1 MSPHGPRMVGRSAIS
16 GLPEPQEKLAEGL
29 RALKGLGPYLWPRDS
44 IELRVRVVLA
54 MALLIAGKLVNITVP
69 LFYKQAVDALSG
81 AGTAGAVI
89 AVPVGL
95 ILAYGLARLT
105 SQGFNEL
112 RNGVFAKVAQ
122 RAVRRIALSAFR
134 HIHSLSLRF
143 HLDRRTGGLARAVE
157 RGIAGIEFL
166 LSFMLFNVIP
176 TLFEILVVSA
186 ILWRLYNWQFA
197 AVTLATIVTYIGFTF
212 VITDWRVRFRREM
225 NERNSEANT
234 KSVDSLLNY
243 ETVKYFANEEH
254 EAQRYDRALQAY
266 ERAAVKSETTL
277 ALLNV
282 GRGAIIASGLI
293 GIMLLAGQG
302 VAAGAMTVGDFV
314 LVNTYLI
321 QLYMPLNFL
330 GMVYRNIKQSL
341 TDIEQMMG
349 LLKIRPEIED
359 RPGAP
364 DLAVKRGMVAFR
376 NVDFRYDP
384 RREILRDVDFAV
396 PPGARVAIV
405 GPSGAGK
412 STIARLLFRF
422 YDVTDGAIE
431 IDGQDIRDLTQDS
444 LRRAIGVVPQDTVLF
459 NDTIYYNIAYGRP
472 GAARAEIEEA
482 ARLARIHDFITTL
495 PDGYETMV
503 GERGLKLRG
512 RAKLPSRRIEPRER
526 HRAHRTGRQMARI
539 CKVLIVENDDDVR
552 DLLGEIFHDEGFR
565 FTMVKTGAEMREA
578 LDDDDYDIVVID
590 VTQPGHEDGFAL
602 AEIARD
608 QGCGVILVTGD
619 NRHLER
625 LQTSGQHYLL
635 KPFRVQRLVEIVD
648 KILVETAA
656 KCVRRKRGDG
666 SFFPARMG

>member
-95 ILAYGLARLT
+95 ILAYGLARVT

-212 VITDWRVRFRREM
+212 AITDWRVRFRREM

-282 GRGAIIASGLI
+282 GQGGIIASGLI

-314 LVNTYLI
+314 LVNAYLI

-330 GMVYRNIKQSL
+330 GVVYRNIKQSL

-364 DLAVKRGMVAFR
+364 ALAVKRGMVAFR

-422 YDVTDGAIE
+422 YDVSDGAIE
-431 IDGQDIRDLTQDS
+431 IDGQDIRDVTQDS

-472 GAARAEIEEA
+472 GAGRAEIEEA
-482 ARLARIHDFITTL
+482 ARLAHIHDFIAAL
-495 PDGYETMV
+495 PDGYQTMV
-503 GERGLKLRG
+503 GERGLKLSG
-512 RAKLPSRRIEPRER
+512 
-526 HRAHRTGRQMARI
+526 
-539 CKVLIVENDDDVR
+539 
-552 DLLGEIFHDEGFR
+552 GEKQR
-565 FTMVKTGAEMREA
+565 VA
-578 LDDDDYDIVVID
+578 
-590 VTQPGHEDGFAL
+590 
-602 AEIARD
+602 IAR
-608 QGCGVILVTGD
+608 VIL
-619 NRHLER
+619 
-625 LQTSGQHYLL
+625 
-635 KPFRVQRLVEIVD
+635 KAP
-648 KILVETAA
+648 KILVFDEATSALDTKTEREIQASLAEVAAGHTTLAIAHRLSTVVDADQILVIEAGRIVERGHHRELLARGGVYAEMWARQQEAARLEIEGGEPAFAA
-656 KCVRRKRGDG
+656 K
-666 SFFPARMG
+666 

>member
-95 ILAYGLARLT
+95 ILAYGLARVT

-254 EAQRYDRALQAY
+254 EAQRYDRALRAY

-282 GRGAIIASGLI
+282 GQGAIIASGLI

-359 RPGAP
+359 RPGAAA
-364 DLAVKRGMVAFR
+364 LAVKRGMVAFR

-431 IDGQDIRDLTQDS
+431 IDGQDIRDVTQDS

-472 GAARAEIEEA
+472 GAGRAEIEEA
-482 ARLARIHDFITTL
+482 ARLAHIHDFIAAL
-495 PDGYETMV
+495 PDGYQTMV
-503 GERGLKLRG
+503 GERGLKLSGGEKQRVAIA
-512 RAKLPSRRIEPRER
+512 RVILKAPKILIFDEATSALDTKTEREIQASLAEVAAG
-526 HRAHRTGRQMARI
+526 HTTLAIAHRLST
-539 CKVLIVENDDDVR
+539 
-552 DLLGEIFHDEGFR
+552 
-565 FTMVKTGAEMREA
+565 
-578 LDDDDYDIVVID
+578 VVD
-590 VTQPGHEDGFAL
+590 A
-602 AEIARD
+602 D
-608 QGCGVILVTGD
+608 QILVTEAG
-619 NRHLER
+619 RIVERGHHRELLARGGVYAEMWARQQEAARLEIE
-625 LQTSGQHYLL
+625 GGE
-635 KPFRVQRLVEIVD
+635 PAF
-648 KILVETAA
+648 AA
-656 KCVRRKRGDG
+656 K
-666 SFFPARMG
+666 